1 MSEEKTLHDK
11 VEAALDLIRPVLVR
25 DGGNVELVAVNDN
38 GVVEVQLVGACHG
51 CPAAAMTLKA
61 GIEATLK
68 EQVPEVTS
76 VVSV

>member
-1 MSEEKTLHDK
+1 MSDEKTLHEK

-25 DGGNVELVAVNDN
+25 DGGNVELVGVDSK
-38 GVVEVQLVGACHG
+38 GVVSVQLVGACHG
-51 CPAAAMTLKA
+51 CPAATMTLKA

-68 EQVPEVTS
+68 EQVPEVTE

>member
-1 MSEEKTLHDK
+1 MSEGKTLHDR

-25 DGGNVELVAVNDN
+25 DGGNVDLISVNDD
-38 GVVEVQLVGACHG
+38 GVVEVKLVGACHG

-68 EQVPEVTS
+68 EQVPEVTN